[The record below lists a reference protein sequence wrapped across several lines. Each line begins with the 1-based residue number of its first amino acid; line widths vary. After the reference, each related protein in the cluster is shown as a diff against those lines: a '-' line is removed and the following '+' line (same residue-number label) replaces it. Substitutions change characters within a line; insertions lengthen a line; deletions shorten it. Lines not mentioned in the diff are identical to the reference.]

1 MGQQTQMSEGKTSS
15 ALPGQ
20 DSSPPGTPVGVAP
33 QGKGGSQQGQLMQ
46 PSQPGQA
53 VNTISSGQPIMG
65 QPNNYMNTV
74 GNSTQPVFN
83 NQAYHPQNSGKG
95 KG

>member
-1 MGQQTQMSEGKTSS
+1 MGQQTQMSGGKTSS

-20 DSSPPGTPVGVAP
+20 DANPTGTPVGVAP

-53 VNTISSGQPIMG
+53 VNTVSSGQPIMG

-83 NQAYHPQNSGKG
+83 NQAYQPQQHGKG